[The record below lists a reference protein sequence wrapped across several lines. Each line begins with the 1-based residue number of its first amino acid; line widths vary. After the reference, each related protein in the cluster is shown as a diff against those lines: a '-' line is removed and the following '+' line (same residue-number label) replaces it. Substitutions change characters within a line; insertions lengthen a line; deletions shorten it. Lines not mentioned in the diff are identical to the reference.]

1 MLILLTLFNDILK
14 ISLALEA
21 FFTLLFCCF
30 SQAHA
35 MSPSFPEI
43 TALQRSDSSI
53 PKCCVLLKDT
63 PKRIQNGMYKTV
75 FWNIEKLTGLSV
87 PQYDY
92 LSQKQ
97 CYLFLFP
104 V

>member
-1 MLILLTLFNDILK
+1 
-14 ISLALEA
+14 
-21 FFTLLFCCF
+21 
-30 SQAHA
+30 

-63 PKRIQNGMYKTV
+63 PKRIQTGMYKTV